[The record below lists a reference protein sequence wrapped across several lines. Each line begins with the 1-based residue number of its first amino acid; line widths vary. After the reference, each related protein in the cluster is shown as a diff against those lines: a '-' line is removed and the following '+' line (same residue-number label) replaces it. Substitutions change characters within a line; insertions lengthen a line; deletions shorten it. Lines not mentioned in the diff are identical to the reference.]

1 MVDLGD
7 VLLVVYLDDIC
18 LYGSDPAKVWSE
30 CVLTME
36 RLAKAGFMINI
47 KKSKFL
53 VGSLKLLGFKVE
65 KGILKPN
72 FVTLE
77 TKLESISN
85 KPPTTRK

>member
-1 MVDLGD
+1 
-7 VLLVVYLDDIC
+7 
-18 LYGSDPAKVWSE
+18 
-30 CVLTME
+30 ME

-53 VGSLKLLGFKVE
+53 VSKLKLLGFKVE

-72 FVTLE
+72 YITLE
-77 TKLESISN
+77 AKLENITN